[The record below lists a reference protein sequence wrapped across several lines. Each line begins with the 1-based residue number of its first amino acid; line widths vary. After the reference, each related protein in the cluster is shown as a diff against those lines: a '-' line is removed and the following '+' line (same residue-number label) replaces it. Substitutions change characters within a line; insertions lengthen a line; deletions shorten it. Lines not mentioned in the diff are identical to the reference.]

1 MQQESAVLHFTS
13 LEKQGRVGQ
22 VRGFLQI
29 PTFSED
35 PELCPVR
42 TLLVYRDK
50 VANLRGDNTSLFVS
64 YLPPHKSVTSRT
76 LARWIKEILSAAGV
90 DTAVWGPQA
99 TRAASAAHM
108 RTARN
113 LSLAQLCKLAD
124 WSQVS
129 GVFEKFYHRYL

>member
-1 MQQESAVLHFTS
+1 MA
-13 LEKQGRVGQ
+13 Q

-50 VANLRGDNTSLFVS
+50 VSKCFYDFLDLTFFTLQVANLRGDNTSLFVS